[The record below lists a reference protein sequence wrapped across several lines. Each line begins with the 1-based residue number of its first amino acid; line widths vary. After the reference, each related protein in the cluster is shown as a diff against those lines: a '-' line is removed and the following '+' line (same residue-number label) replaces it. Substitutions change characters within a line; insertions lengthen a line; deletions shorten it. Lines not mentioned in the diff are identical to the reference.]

1 MDFENQVG
9 KIFFENEFY
18 ESILFELEKNFE
30 QHFSKF
36 IHFYFERIE
45 KMKIRITGIAHFI
58 DSKEMNKKGR
68 EIIEEREWFE
78 IAENHD
84 HLNLILCRFDRTG
97 FASSIWK
104 DSTRTEDWKRG
115 WADEKPYK
123 PMTPDEI
130 RHGFQELAGFFQN
143 QQALQN
149 LRNKKAV

>member
-1 MDFENQVG
+1 MEFENQIG
-9 KIFFENEFY
+9 KTFFEKEFY
-18 ESILFELEKNFE
+18 ELIQFELEKNFE
-30 QHFSKF
+30 QHFSQF

-45 KMKIRITGIAHFI
+45 NAKIRITEIAHFF

-68 EIIEEREWFE
+68 EIIEKREWFE

-97 FASSIWK
+97 LASSIWK
-104 DSTRTEDWKRG
+104 NSTRTEDWKRG
-115 WADEKPYK
+115 WADEKPYE

-130 RHGFQELAGFFQN
+130 RLGFRELAGFFQN
-143 QQALQN
+143 QQALHN